1 VSTPLLEVR
10 SLFKRFGALPVTDG
24 VSLQVMSGEVHAL
37 IGPNGAGKSTLVAQI
52 CGELRSDSGEI
63 LLAGERIGHLP
74 PHRRALAGLA
84 RAYQVPSLFGSL
96 TAKNNATVP
105 VLARLGRGFHFWG
118 KAEQDR
124 EMADAAATA
133 VERVRLGPSQRLA
146 EQLAHGHKRQ
156 LELAMCLAS
165 QPTLM
170 LLDEPLA
177 GLGGADAQD
186 MIALLKSLKGA
197 EFSMLLVEHDMEA
210 VFALAD
216 RISVLVAGRII
227 ACGTPD
233 AIRADAAVRAAY
245 LGEEVVP

>member
-1 VSTPLLEVR
+1 MSTPLLELR
-10 SLFKRFGALPVTDG
+10 CLCKRFGALTVTDA
-24 VSLQVMSGEVHAL
+24 VSLQVMPGEVHAL

-52 CGELRSDSGEI
+52 CGELASDAGEI
-63 LLAGERIGHLP
+63 LLAGKRIDHLR

-96 TAKNNATVP
+96 DAQANVSVP
-105 VLARLGRGFHFWG
+105 VLARLGRGFRVRGGVEH
-118 KAEQDR
+118 DR
-124 EMADAAATA
+124 EIAEAAAATLQ
-133 VERVRLGPSQRLA
+133 RMRLPGGSGRPA

-156 LELAMCLAS
+156 LELAMGLAA
-165 QPTLM
+165 QPQLM

-177 GLGGADAQD
+177 GLGSADAQE
-186 MIALLKSLKGA
+186 MIALLKTLKGDA
-197 EFSMLLVEHDMEA
+197 SMLLVEHDMEA

-227 ACGTPD
+227 ACGTVD

-245 LGEEVVP
+245 LGEEVEQ